1 MSELWVPSTTDMPD
15 PTNLFDM
22 MELFQ
27 EEIDNQRTREA
38 RLQTAI
44 MAAKSLAHTLRT
56 QSFED
61 KSISLVTDFAI
72 VDSIE
77 EEGTGAV
84 VRDIGIIGEIRDV
97 NCISLGERLSLSV
110 ALALDIAYLFP
121 PQDPS
126 EGDMLL
132 STGNVPIS
140 KVRYIER
147 TAA

>member
-27 EEIDNQRTREA
+27 EQIDQALTREA
-38 RLQTAI
+38 RFQTAI
-44 MAAKSLAHTLRT
+44 IAAKSLAHTLRS

-77 EEGTGAV
+77 EEGSGEV
-84 VRDIGIIGEIRDV
+84 MRDVGIIGEIRDI
-97 NCISLGERLSLSV
+97 NCISLGERLTLSV

-121 PQDPS
+121 PEEP
-126 EGDMLL
+126 EEAGLIL

-147 TAA
+147 SAA